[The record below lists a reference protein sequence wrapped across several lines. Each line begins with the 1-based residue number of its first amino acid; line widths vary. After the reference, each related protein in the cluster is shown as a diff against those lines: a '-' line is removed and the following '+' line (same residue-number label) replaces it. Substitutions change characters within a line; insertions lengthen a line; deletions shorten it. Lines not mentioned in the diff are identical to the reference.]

1 MSVNDEHTRPFGT
14 STEDGCKEIRN
25 NNNRH
30 AEHSLDGDANA
41 NEIQRGDGETTLE
54 ATDALS
60 SVVSYTEE
68 HVKMIIQATDSPC
81 DDPELAEFEMLESQE
96 LENEEENNVPKGY
109 TKGVLSTDMK
119 KTEAK
124 SQKDNKSF
132 SQFPSKEQEST
143 VCPQSTSKEMVIS
156 IARTDFSSEN
166 DVFVSCL
173 SAMSSLGGSLASA
186 LDHAGRTYSSDS
198 WHVPSE
204 PYRTLS
210 EDLSLAS
217 QYCLTISDKSRS
229 SLHTEGTHHQA
240 GKSTT
245 HIGSVNL
252 NLNSTAL
259 PEEPLL
265 EAQENQQATD
275 FVISESS
282 GQLTNGM
289 SECSIARITKVPYE
303 SGSASQDD
311 LREPGIHVKENLAKD
326 EKSPNLKTILS
337 TEKKCCQPFVSDNT
351 QSSSQNRRS
360 SNDFTFDIKNKL
372 KSQDEESPETA
383 IKISKLTSK
392 GAPVHS
398 DCSEPQPYKK
408 QASFEKTRRSSSS
421 SLERRRPWGSPSRSE
436 TPPSPKTT
444 CSPRKQPPSSP
455 AKYISTREASQEP
468 ETLQRVNTGLRQ
480 PSKSFLS
487 SSSSLPKPA
496 VPQQTNRAEIESKK
510 SSPPQKPKNVR
521 PKIITYV
528 RKSPQAKP
536 MSVGPYEVSTL
547 PPRLTPYSSSP
558 TSKEPKAE
566 GFRGSPVLSSSNIL
580 YDKYR
585 QEVQRSGYYSPP
597 GLMAS
602 GIRTP
607 SHTVPHKLVGKSES
621 FHGELPDQYLH
632 EVGRAV
638 QLNTHDAAASV
649 FRFPRALRPQL
660 GLGAITRQ
668 PATKNRTVLPGQRS
682 ASPLSYTA
690 PAAQAPSSHQEPVVD
705 QKRLALGVAKFMLP
719 KPGQSGLRPPGFSH
733 LPPARLAAFGFVR
746 SASVSSVSSNQS
758 NDSTHSDP
766 CRSSPLKYQQRSS
779 QLIIHCEGLIDT
791 TASSTVPQQTA
802 HTGMMNTILNWM
814 ELKDTEKQDL
824 HPSSRKEFQRDGEIS
839 RPIVSSPKR
848 FAVVSPKPQSPV
860 RQKSCVARLGGR
872 SDGVDAERERLMVQR
887 LKERCEDQARQLVS
901 LQDEL
906 RKSSRCL
913 DVFTITTQHFCRKSE
928 SSAVKERELSLQ
940 LSRIRDEVVV
950 SVQRWERLQGE
961 KAQLEQSFERELKG
975 LQEEQQQKLKALE
988 ERLVEEHNSEIQRLQ
1003 QQQTSHL
1010 VQLRSQHQEQGEKAQ
1025 LEQSFERELKGLQE
1039 EQQQKLKALE
1049 ERLVEEHNSEIQ
1061 RLQQQQTSHLVQLR
1075 SQHQEQIEEMSENH
1089 ETAMVEMEA
1098 THGATLA
1105 TLQEEHTRTIK
1116 NLKMAHEQQK
1126 KSMEE
1131 EFEKL
1136 RLSLQDQV
1144 DTLTF
1149 QNRSLRDRAKRF
1161 EEALRRSTDEQI
1173 VDALAP
1179 YQHIEE
1185 DLKSLK
1191 EVLEMK
1197 NQQIHQ
1203 QELKISEL
1211 EKMAQKNVFL
1221 EERIQ
1226 VLQQQNEDLKDRIDR
1241 NLAMSRQLSEENANL
1256 QVYVEKESNEKK
1268 RLSRTNEEL
1277 LWRLQTGELSPRM
1290 SPTQSPLHRPA
1301 SSPASPSR
1309 QQPFPR

>member
-1 MSVNDEHTRPFGT
+1 MSVNDEHSRPFGT
-14 STEDGCKEIRN
+14 SSEDGCKEIRN
-25 NNNRH
+25 NNNRD
-30 AEHSLDGDANA
+30 AEDSLDGDTNA
-41 NEIQRGDGETTLE
+41 NEIKRGDGETTLE
-54 ATDALS
+54 AIDAMS
-60 SVVSYTEE
+60 SVVSHTENQ
-68 HVKMIIQATDSPC
+68 VKMTIQTTDSLC
-81 DDPELAEFEMLESQE
+81 DDPELAEFEMMESQE
-96 LENEEENNVPKGY
+96 IEDEKKNNVPKGY
-109 TKGVLSTDMK
+109 MKGVLSTDMTK
-119 KTEAK
+119 AEAK
-124 SQKDNKSF
+124 SLKDSKRF
-132 SQFPSKEQEST
+132 SQFTSKEQESI
-143 VCPQSTSKEMVIS
+143 VCPQSSSKEMVTT

-173 SAMSSLGGSLASA
+173 STMSSLGGSLASA
-186 LDHAGRTYSSDS
+186 LDNAGRTHSSDS
-198 WHVPSE
+198 WHAPSE

-210 EDLSLAS
+210 EDLTLAS
-217 QYCLTISDKSRS
+217 QYCLTISDKTRS
-229 SLHTEGTHHQA
+229 SLHTEGMHHQA

-259 PEEPLL
+259 PEEAYL
-265 EAQENQQATD
+265 EAQENQLATD
-275 FVISESS
+275 FIISKSS
-282 GQLTNGM
+282 GQLTNGT
-289 SECSIARITKVPYE
+289 SECSIARITKVHNE
-303 SGSASQDD
+303 SGDNQDD
-311 LREPGIHVKENLAKD
+311 LRESGGHVKEYHAKD
-326 EKSPNLKTILS
+326 EKAVHLKTVL
-337 TEKKCCQPFVSDNT
+337 TEKKSCQPLASNNIQST
-351 QSSSQNRRS
+351 LHNISSSHDS
-360 SNDFTFDIKNKL
+360 TGHIKNKL
-372 KSQDEESPETA
+372 KTQNEESPEIALKT
-383 IKISKLTSK
+383 SKLISK

-408 QASFEKTRRSSSS
+408 QPSFEKTRRSSSS
-421 SLERRRPWGSPSRSE
+421 SLERRKPWGSPSRSE

-455 AKYISTREASQEP
+455 AKYTSTREASQERS
-468 ETLQRVNTGLRQ
+468 ETLQRANTGLRQ
-480 PSKSFLS
+480 PSKSLLS
-487 SSSSLPKPA
+487 SSCSLQKPV
-496 VPQQTNRAEIESKK
+496 VPQQPTRAESESNK
-510 SSPPQKPKNVR
+510 SSPPLKPKIVR

-536 MSVGPYEVSTL
+536 MSEGPYEVSTL

-566 GFRGSPVLSSSNIL
+566 GFRGSPVHRSSNIV
-580 YDKYR
+580 YDKYC

-597 GLMAS
+597 GLMPS
-602 GIRTP
+602 GIRPP

-621 FHGELPDQYLH
+621 FHGELPNQYLH
-632 EVGRAV
+632 EVGRVV

-660 GLGAITRQ
+660 GLGAVTRQ

-690 PAAQAPSSHQEPVVD
+690 PAVHASSSHQEPIVD
-705 QKRLALGVAKFMLP
+705 QKRLALGVAPKFLLP

-733 LPPARLAAFGFVR
+733 LPPARLATFGFVR

-758 NDSTHSDP
+758 NDSTHSDS
-766 CRSSPLKYQQRSS
+766 CRSSRPHSGSDESLLSRSPLAHAEIHNPPPPSRRS
-779 QLIIHCEGLIDT
+779 LHT
-791 TASSTVPQQTA
+791 HPRASPVA
-802 HTGMMNTILNWM
+802 
-814 ELKDTEKQDL
+814 
-824 HPSSRKEFQRDGEIS
+824 SRKEFQRDGDIS

-848 FAVVSPKPQSPV
+848 FAVVCPKPQSPV

-872 SDGVDAERERLMVQR
+872 SDGVDAEREKLIMQR
-887 LKERCEDQARQLVS
+887 LKERCEDQARQLII
-901 LQDEL
+901 LQEEL

-913 DVFTITTQHFCRKSE
+913 DVFTISTQHFCQKSE
-928 SSAVKERELSLQ
+928 SAVVKERELSLQ
-940 LSRIRDEVVV
+940 LARIRDEVVV

-961 KAQLEQSFERELKG
+961 KAQLEQSFERELKA
-975 LQEEQQQKLKALE
+975 LQEEQQQEVKTLQ
-988 ERLVEEHNSEIQRLQ
+988 ERLVEEHNSEIQQLRQ
-1003 QQQTSHL
+1003 QQ
-1010 VQLRSQHQEQGEKAQ
+1010 
-1025 LEQSFERELKGLQE
+1025 
-1039 EQQQKLKALE
+1039 
-1049 ERLVEEHNSEIQ
+1049 N
-1061 RLQQQQTSHLVQLR
+1061 SHLVQLR

-1126 KSMEE
+1126 RSMEE

-1149 QNRSLRDRAKRF
+1149 QNRTLRDRAKRF

-1173 VDALAP
+1173 LDALAP

-1211 EKMAQKNVFL
+1211 EKMAQKNVLL

-1241 NLAMSRQLSEENANL
+1241 NVATSRQLSEENANL

-1277 LWRLQTGELSPRM
+1277 MWRLQTGELSPRM

-1301 SSPASPSR
+1301 SGPSSPSR

>member
-1 MSVNDEHTRPFGT
+1 MSVNDEHARPFGT
-14 STEDGCKEIRN
+14 SVEDGCKEIRN
-25 NNNRH
+25 NNNRL
-30 AEHSLDGDANA
+30 AEDSLDGDANA
-41 NEIQRGDGETTLE
+41 NEIQRGETTLE
-54 ATDALS
+54 AIDALS
-60 SVVSYTEE
+60 SVASHTEE
-68 HVKMIIQATDSPC
+68 QVKMTIQATDSLC

-96 LENEEENNVPKGY
+96 LEDEEESNVSKGY
-109 TKGVLSTDMK
+109 MKGVRSTDIT
-119 KTEAK
+119 KTETK
-124 SQKDNKSF
+124 SVKDNKRF
-132 SQFPSKEQEST
+132 YQFTSKEST
-143 VCPQSTSKEMVIS
+143 VCPHSTSKEMVTS

-166 DVFVSCL
+166 DVFFSCL
-173 SAMSSLGGSLASA
+173 STMSSLGGSLASA
-186 LDHAGRTYSSDS
+186 LDHAGRTHSSDS
-198 WHVPSE
+198 WHAPSE

-210 EDLSLAS
+210 EDLTLAS
-217 QYCLTISDKSRS
+217 QYCLTILDKSRS
-229 SLHTEGTHHQA
+229 SLHTEGMHHQA

-265 EAQENQQATD
+265 EAQENQLATD
-275 FVISESS
+275 CVISESS
-282 GQLTNGM
+282 GQLTNGV
-289 SECSIARITKVPYE
+289 SECSIARITKVSNE
-303 SGSASQDD
+303 SGSANF
-311 LREPGIHVKENLAKD
+311 REPGIHLKEHIAKD
-326 EKSPNLKTILS
+326 EKAINLKAAS
-337 TEKKCCQPFVSDNT
+337 TEKSCQPLVSDNI
-351 QSSSQNRRS
+351 QSTSQNRRS
-360 SNDFTFDIKNKL
+360 SHDSTGDIKNKL
-372 KSQDEESPETA
+372 KSQDEESPEIALKTL
-383 IKISKLTSK
+383 KLTSK
-392 GAPVHS
+392 GAPVRS

-421 SLERRRPWGSPSRSE
+421 SLERRKPWGSPSRSE

-455 AKYISTREASQEP
+455 AKYISTREASQERS

-480 PSKSFLS
+480 PNKNLLS
-487 SSSSLPKPA
+487 SSSSFQKPV
-496 VPQQTNRAEIESKK
+496 VPQQPTRAESESKN
-510 SSPPQKPKNVR
+510 SSPPLKPKNVR

-528 RKSPQAKP
+528 RKSPQVKP
-536 MSVGPYEVSTL
+536 MSEGPYEVSTL

-558 TSKEPKAE
+558 TSKEPKSE
-566 GFRGSPVLSSSNIL
+566 GFRGSPVLSSSNVL

-597 GLMAS
+597 GLMPS
-602 GIRTP
+602 GIRPP

-660 GLGAITRQ
+660 GLGAVTRQ

-690 PAAQAPSSHQEPVVD
+690 PAVQASSSHQEPIVD
-705 QKRLALGVAKFMLP
+705 QKRLALGVAPKFILP

-766 CRSSPLKYQQRSS
+766 CRSSRPHSSSDESLLPRSPLTPAERTHNRSS
-779 QLIIHCEGLIDT
+779 PPPPSGPAPT
-791 TASSTVPQQTA
+791 RRS
-802 HTGMMNTILNWM
+802 
-814 ELKDTEKQDL
+814 L
-824 HPSSRKEFQRDGEIS
+824 HPPPRASPVASRKEFQRDGEIS

-887 LKERCEDQARQLVS
+887 LKERCEGQARQLIS
-901 LQDEL
+901 LQDQL

-913 DVFTITTQHFCRKSE
+913 DVFTITTQHFCQKSE
-928 SSAVKERELSLQ
+928 SAAVKERELSLQ

-950 SVQRWERLQGE
+950 SVKRWERLQGE
-961 KAQLEQSFERELKG
+961 KAQLEQSFERELKV
-975 LQEEQQQKLKALE
+975 LQEEQQQELKALQ
-988 ERLVEEHNSEIQRLQ
+988 ERLVEEHSSEIQRLQ
-1003 QQQTSHL
+1003 QQQNSHL
-1010 VQLRSQHQEQGEKAQ
+1010 VQLRSQHQEQ
-1025 LEQSFERELKGLQE
+1025 
-1039 EQQQKLKALE
+1039 
-1049 ERLVEEHNSEIQ
+1049 VEEMN
-1061 RLQQQQTSHLVQLR
+1061 
-1075 SQHQEQIEEMSENH
+1075 ENH

-1149 QNRSLRDRAKRF
+1149 QNRALRDRAKRF

-1211 EKMAQKNVFL
+1211 EKMAQKNVLL

-1277 LWRLQTGELSPRM
+1277 MWRLQTGELSPRM

-1301 SSPASPSR
+1301 SSPGSPSR

>member
-68 HVKMIIQATDSPC
+68 HVKMIIQDTDFPC

-96 LENEEENNVPKGY
+96 LEDEEENNVPKGY

-132 SQFPSKEQEST
+132 SQFTSKEQEST

-229 SLHTEGTHHQA
+229 FLHTEGTHHQA

-245 HIGSVNL
+245 HIGNVNL
-252 NLNSTAL
+252 NLNSTTL

-289 SECSIARITKVPYE
+289 SECSIARITKVPNE

-326 EKSPNLKTILS
+326 EKSPNLKTIS

-351 QSSSQNRRS
+351 QSQNRRS
-360 SNDFTFDIKNKL
+360 SNDSTFDIKNKL

-383 IKISKLTSK
+383 IKTSKLTSK

-444 CSPRKQPPSSP
+444 CSPRKRPPSSP
-455 AKYISTREASQEP
+455 AKYISTREASQERS

-496 VPQQTNRAEIESKK
+496 VPQQPTRAETESKK
-510 SSPPQKPKNVR
+510 TSPPQKPKNVR

-660 GLGAITRQ
+660 GLGAVTRQ

-705 QKRLALGVAKFMLP
+705 QKRLALGVAPKFMLP

-766 CRSSPLKYQQRSS
+766 CRSSRPHSGSDESLLSRSPLPPAESHSIKTHNRSS
-779 QLIIHCEGLIDT
+779 PPPPSGPAPT
-791 TASSTVPQQTA
+791 RRS
-802 HTGMMNTILNWM
+802 
-814 ELKDTEKQDL
+814 L
-824 HPSSRKEFQRDGEIS
+824 HPPLRASPVASRKEFQRDGEIS

-848 FAVVSPKPQSPV
+848 FAVVSPKPQSP
-860 RQKSCVARLGGR
+860 
-872 SDGVDAERERLMVQR
+872 
-887 LKERCEDQARQLVS
+887 
-901 LQDEL
+901 
-906 RKSSRCL
+906 
-913 DVFTITTQHFCRKSE
+913 
-928 SSAVKERELSLQ
+928 
-940 LSRIRDEVVV
+940 
-950 SVQRWERLQGE
+950 
-961 KAQLEQSFERELKG
+961 
-975 LQEEQQQKLKALE
+975 
-988 ERLVEEHNSEIQRLQ
+988 
-1003 QQQTSHL
+1003 
-1010 VQLRSQHQEQGEKAQ
+1010 
-1025 LEQSFERELKGLQE
+1025 
-1039 EQQQKLKALE
+1039 
-1049 ERLVEEHNSEIQ
+1049 
-1061 RLQQQQTSHLVQLR
+1061 
-1075 SQHQEQIEEMSENH
+1075 
-1089 ETAMVEMEA
+1089 
-1098 THGATLA
+1098 
-1105 TLQEEHTRTIK
+1105 
-1116 NLKMAHEQQK
+1116 
-1126 KSMEE
+1126 
-1131 EFEKL
+1131 
-1136 RLSLQDQV
+1136 
-1144 DTLTF
+1144 
-1149 QNRSLRDRAKRF
+1149 
-1161 EEALRRSTDEQI
+1161 
-1173 VDALAP
+1173 
-1179 YQHIEE
+1179 
-1185 DLKSLK
+1185 
-1191 EVLEMK
+1191 
-1197 NQQIHQ
+1197 
-1203 QELKISEL
+1203 
-1211 EKMAQKNVFL
+1211 
-1221 EERIQ
+1221 
-1226 VLQQQNEDLKDRIDR
+1226 
-1241 NLAMSRQLSEENANL
+1241 
-1256 QVYVEKESNEKK
+1256 
-1268 RLSRTNEEL
+1268 
-1277 LWRLQTGELSPRM
+1277 
-1290 SPTQSPLHRPA
+1290 
-1301 SSPASPSR
+1301 
-1309 QQPFPR
+1309 

>member
-1 MSVNDEHTRPFGT
+1 MSVNNEHTRPFGT

-25 NNNRH
+25 NNRH
-30 AEHSLDGDANA
+30 AEDSLKGDGNA
-41 NEIQRGDGETTLE
+41 NGIQRGDGGTSFEVTET
-54 ATDALS
+54 LS
-60 SVVSYTEE
+60 SVVSNTEE
-68 HVKMIIQATDSPC
+68 RVSIQGTDSPW

-96 LENEEENNVPKGY
+96 LEDDEENSIPKSD
-109 TKGVLSTDMK
+109 TKRAISTNMMQ
-119 KTEAK
+119 TEAK
-124 SQKDNKSF
+124 SLKDSKMF
-132 SQFPSKEQEST
+132 SQFISKEQEST
-143 VCPQSTSKEMVIS
+143 VCPQSTNKEMVTS
-156 IARTDFSSEN
+156 IARTEFSSEN

-173 SAMSSLGGSLASA
+173 STMSSLGGSLASA
-186 LDHAGRTYSSDS
+186 LDHAGRTQSSDS
-198 WHVPSE
+198 WHALSG

-210 EDLSLAS
+210 EDLTLAS
-217 QYCLTISDKSRS
+217 QSCLIISDKSRS
-229 SLHTEGTHHQA
+229 SAHTEGMHHQP
-240 GKSTT
+240 GKSTK
-245 HIGSVNL
+245 HIGSVDL
-252 NLNSTAL
+252 NLNSTTL

-265 EAQENQQATD
+265 EAQKNQPATD
-275 FVISESS
+275 FVTYDSS

-289 SECSIARITKVPYE
+289 SECTIARIKKVPNE
-303 SGSASQDD
+303 AGITSQDN
-311 LREPGIHVKENLAKD
+311 LGEPGIHVKEYHGTEDKA
-326 EKSPNLKTILS
+326 PNLKTIS
-337 TEKKCCQPFVSDNT
+337 TEKKPCQPLVSAIT
-351 QSSSQNRRS
+351 QSAAHKRMFSHDS
-360 SNDFTFDIKNKL
+360 TGDINNKL
-372 KSQDEESPETA
+372 KSQNDESP
-383 IKISKLTSK
+383 KIALKTSKLTSK
-392 GAPVHS
+392 DTPVHS
-398 DCSEPQPYKK
+398 DGSEPQPYKK
-408 QASFEKTRRSSSS
+408 QASFEKTRSSSAS
-421 SLERRRPWGSPSRSE
+421 SLERRRPWGSPSRPE
-436 TPPSPKTT
+436 TPPSPKTI

-455 AKYISTREASQEP
+455 AKPISTREASQERN
-468 ETLQRVNTGLRQ
+468 ETLQRGTTGLRQ

-496 VPQQTNRAEIESKK
+496 IPQQPTKAECESKK

-521 PKIITYV
+521 PKIITYI
-528 RKSPQAKP
+528 RKSSQVKP
-536 MSVGPYEVSTL
+536 MSEGPYEVSTL
-547 PPRLTPYSSSP
+547 PPRLIPYSSSP
-558 TSKEPKAE
+558 TSKESKAE
-566 GFRGSPVLSSSNIL
+566 GSRCSPLQSSSNIL
-580 YDKYR
+580 YEKYR

-597 GLMAS
+597 GLIAS
-602 GIRTP
+602 GIRP
-607 SHTVPHKLVGKSES
+607 LSHTVPHKLVGKSES
-621 FHGELPDQYLH
+621 FHGELPDQYLQG
-632 EVGRAV
+632 GRV
-638 QLNTHDAAASV
+638 IQLNTHDAAAAV

-660 GLGAITRQ
+660 GLGAVTRQ
-668 PATKNRTVLPGQRS
+668 PATKNRMVLAGQRS

-690 PAAQAPSSHQEPVVD
+690 PAVQAPTSHQEPAVD
-705 QKRLALGVAKFMLP
+705 QKRLSMGVAPKFMLP
-719 KPGQSGLRPPGFSH
+719 KPGHSGLRPPGFSH
-733 LPPARLAAFGFVR
+733 LPPARLATFGFVR

-758 NDSTHSDP
+758 NDSIHSDP
-766 CRSSPLKYQQRSS
+766 CQSSRPHSSSDETLLSRSPLPPAESRSSRSQNRSSPPPPARRS
-779 QLIIHCEGLIDT
+779 
-791 TASSTVPQQTA
+791 V
-802 HTGMMNTILNWM
+802 
-814 ELKDTEKQDL
+814 
-824 HPSSRKEFQRDGEIS
+824 HPPPRVSPVASRKEFQRDGEII

-872 SDGVDAERERLMVQR
+872 VEDVDAERERLMVQK
-887 LKERCEDQARQLVS
+887 LKERCEDQAQQLIT
-901 LQDEL
+901 LQNKL

-913 DVFTITTQHFCRKSE
+913 DVFTITTQHFCQKSE
-928 SSAVKERELSLQ
+928 NAAVKERELSLQ
-940 LSRIRDEVVV
+940 LARIRDEVVV

-961 KAQLEQSFERELKG
+961 KAQLEQSFERKLKG
-975 LQEEQQQKLKALE
+975 LQEEQQQELKALQQRLAE
-988 ERLVEEHNSEIQRLQ
+988 ERTSEIQRLRQ
-1003 QQQTSHL
+1003 QQ
-1010 VQLRSQHQEQGEKAQ
+1010 
-1025 LEQSFERELKGLQE
+1025 
-1039 EQQQKLKALE
+1039 
-1049 ERLVEEHNSEIQ
+1049 NN
-1061 RLQQQQTSHLVQLR
+1061 HLVQLR

-1089 ETAMVEMEA
+1089 ERANMEMEA
-1098 THGATLA
+1098 THGATLV

-1211 EKMAQKNVFL
+1211 EKMAQKNVML

-1277 LWRLQTGELSPRM
+1277 MWRLQTGELSPRM